1 MLHPGLYEQVINN
14 ALTGELAEI
23 PEARKSVAPIDKAE
37 ASKVLAQYLA
47 DVVQKGLDNV
57 LDNGGDISAQ
67 IGLTNQIVDLIQ
79 NTTKEADF
87 AALGVDQR
95 AEQLLALLRETDPRL
110 AVGKTAADIERPETS
125 IAQSSLFT
133 GAVHEPQMFTE
144 LKKEIVSADRIDML
158 VSFIKWSGLRLIMDE
173 LREFTH
179 SGGELRIV
187 QPALQFLLHNPVQV
201 VLHGDL
207 DTPGRGEQ
215 RLQHIFIRFSAPQIH
230 QFFLTALEYA
240 HMVDQK
246 ENILTMSHLRTFD
259 ELPQLGPVFR
269 HPLHLDREMRRK
281 SVFVIEV
288 IPESLRTAA
297 GQTLV
302 DSIGTLYRTISAQ
315 ADRIDENETVTINLP
330 DELVEFAQF
339 GRIIF
344 EIRKNL
350 SPALRISQ
358 ITTHAASPLSDDLP
372 VGGIRNR
379 KQ

>member
-1 MLHPGLYEQVINN
+1 
-14 ALTGELAEI
+14 
-23 PEARKSVAPIDKAE
+23 
-37 ASKVLAQYLA
+37 
-47 DVVQKGLDNV
+47 
-57 LDNGGDISAQ
+57 
-67 IGLTNQIVDLIQ
+67 
-79 NTTKEADF
+79 
-87 AALGVDQR
+87 
-95 AEQLLALLRETDPRL
+95 
-110 AVGKTAADIERPETS
+110 
-125 IAQSSLFT
+125 
-133 GAVHEPQMFTE
+133 
-144 LKKEIVSADRIDML
+144 
-158 VSFIKWSGLRLIMDE
+158 
-173 LREFTH
+173 
-179 SGGELRIV
+179 
-187 QPALQFLLHNPVQV
+187 
-201 VLHGDL
+201 
-207 DTPGRGEQ
+207 
-215 RLQHIFIRFSAPQIH
+215 
-230 QFFLTALEYA
+230 
-240 HMVDQK
+240 MVDQK

-269 HPLHLDREMRRK
+269 HPLHLDRKMRRK

-379 KQ
+379 EQ

>member
-1 MLHPGLYEQVINN
+1 
-14 ALTGELAEI
+14 
-23 PEARKSVAPIDKAE
+23 
-37 ASKVLAQYLA
+37 
-47 DVVQKGLDNV
+47 
-57 LDNGGDISAQ
+57 
-67 IGLTNQIVDLIQ
+67 
-79 NTTKEADF
+79 
-87 AALGVDQR
+87 
-95 AEQLLALLRETDPRL
+95 
-110 AVGKTAADIERPETS
+110 
-125 IAQSSLFT
+125 
-133 GAVHEPQMFTE
+133 
-144 LKKEIVSADRIDML
+144 
-158 VSFIKWSGLRLIMDE
+158 
-173 LREFTH
+173 
-179 SGGELRIV
+179 
-187 QPALQFLLHNPVQV
+187 
-201 VLHGDL
+201 
-207 DTPGRGEQ
+207 
-215 RLQHIFIRFSAPQIH
+215 
-230 QFFLTALEYA
+230 
-240 HMVDQK
+240 MVDQK